1 MKTFWMILSIYSL
14 GIISGIVLWEKI
26 DFKTIYKGQFKMKQR
41 GRGNLQNAEVTLKTP
56 RETRKEVK
64 KQGRIVKR
72 NEKKKARDLKRLEK
86 TP

>member
-1 MKTFWMILSIYSL
+1 MKTFWMILSVYSI
-14 GIISGIVLWEKI
+14 GIISGIILWEKI

-56 RETRKEVK
+56 KETRKEVK
-64 KQGRIVKR
+64 KQARIVKR